1 MVILRILYKLSPLI
15 MASLLLVLGIQ
26 WLTVK
31 FSDKE
36 KEAQTKLEHQSILK
50 SVEALGKME
59 LVRYNFKEIT
69 ELKEKNEKYL
79 WIFDVP
85 DSKVVLIT
93 NGEAVG
99 CIDLAKIRYNDIE
112 INQDAVLIRLPKPE
126 LCYYKLNLSESKLYT
141 VEKVVYYRDE
151 KEMIE
156 KAYKSA
162 EAQIMEAALNSGILE
177 QTKANAELI
186 LKPLF
191 ERIAGKKVLF
201 TYVMDTDISS
211 PK

>member
-1 MVILRILYKLSPLI
+1 MVILKILYKLFPLI
-15 MASLLLVLGIQ
+15 IASLLLFLGLQ
-26 WLTVK
+26 WLTTS
-31 FSDKE
+31 FSERE
-36 KEAQTKLEHQSILK
+36 KQAQIEVEHQSILN

-59 LVRYNFKEIT
+59 LVKYNFKEIT

-85 DSKVVLIT
+85 DSEVVLIT

-99 CIDLAKIRYNDIE
+99 CIDLTKISYNDIE
-112 INQDAVLIRLPKPE
+112 INEDAVIVRLPQPE
-126 LCYYKLNLSESKLYT
+126 LCYYKLNLKNSKIYS
-141 VEKVVYYRDE
+141 VNKVVYYKDD
-151 KEMIE
+151 KEIIE

-162 EAQIMEAALNSGILE
+162 EEQIKEAALNSGILE

-201 TYVMDTDISS
+201 SYAMDTKISN
-211 PK
+211 PD